1 MFIETIT
8 YAADKVK
15 ESWVY
20 LETIMPATI
29 NEWNRILKLLI
40 ANNNL
45 IQGLLDL
52 KAPIEPPGIIKFYAA
67 PVEPDGYLFCRGQV
81 VSRTTYAGLFAA
93 IGTIYGAG
101 DGSTT
106 FKIPDLRG
114 VFIRGL
120 GGNSADLGVV
130 QGDAIR
136 NITGRFGADDRATG
150 LATGAFRGAQQW
162 EVNTTAQGG
171 DNAFFEFSFDASRVV
186 PTAEENRPVNMA
198 MNYIIKY

>member
-1 MFIETIT
+1 MLTQIN

-15 ESWVY
+15 ETWGY
-20 LETIMPATI
+20 LETIMPATV

-40 ANNNL
+40 TNNNS

-52 KAPIEPPGIIKFYAA
+52 KAPLELPGIIKFYAA
-67 PVEPDGYLFCRGQV
+67 AVEPAGYLFCRGQV
-81 VSRTTYAGLFAA
+81 VSRTTYAGLFAV
-93 IGTIYGAG
+93 IGTTYGEG

-106 FKIPDLRG
+106 FKIPDLQG
-114 VFIRGL
+114 AFIRGL
-120 GGNSADLGVV
+120 GGNSAALGVV

-136 NITGRFGADDRATG
+136 NITGRFGADDRAIG

-162 EVNTTAQGG
+162 EVNTSAGGG
-171 DNAFFEFSFDASRVV
+171 DGAFFEFSFDASRVV